1 MTENQR
7 IWSEAR
13 NRLVSAVTASGFS
26 AELAELMAKQLKS
39 PKAIDR
45 MTSYI
50 YQAHPR
56 NEEMIVDEMLAICAD
71 IEAWREK
78 KESQEAQ
85 AKYNTYL
92 YYRKMY
98 PEDEDL

>member
-1 MTENQR
+1 M
-7 IWSEAR
+7 
-13 NRLVSAVTASGFS
+13 V
-26 AELAELMAKQLKS
+26 KQLKS

-92 YYRKMY
+92 YYKK
-98 PEDEDL
+98 PVSDEEG

>member
-1 MTENQR
+1 
-7 IWSEAR
+7 
-13 NRLVSAVTASGFS
+13 
-26 AELAELMAKQLKS
+26 MAKQLKS

-92 YYRKMY
+92 YYKK
-98 PEDEDL
+98 PVSDEED